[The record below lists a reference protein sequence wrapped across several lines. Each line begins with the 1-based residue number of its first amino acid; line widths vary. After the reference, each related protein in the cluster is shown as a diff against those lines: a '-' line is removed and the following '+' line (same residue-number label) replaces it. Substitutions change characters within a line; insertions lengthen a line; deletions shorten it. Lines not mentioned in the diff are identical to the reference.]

1 MKGNA
6 MRCRRGREQGKQ
18 LVEQE
23 REQEEE
29 HREKQERHAGEVV
42 EGAAGQAAAGGEAA
56 APRPGSGFAQRISN
70 SLNALISL
78 INAAILASH
87 GRVPVHIA
95 A

>member
-18 LVEQE
+18 QE

-42 EGAAGQAAAGGEAA
+42 EEAAGQAAAGGGAA

>member
-6 MRCRRGREQGKQ
+6 MRCMRGREQGKQ
-18 LVEQE
+18 QE

-42 EGAAGQAAAGGEAA
+42 EGAVGQAAGEAA
-56 APRPGSGFAQRISN
+56 APRPGNEFAQRISN

>member
-18 LVEQE
+18 LG
-23 REQEEE
+23 EQEE
-29 HREKQERHAGEVV
+29 EKQERHAGEVV
-42 EGAAGQAAAGGEAA
+42 EEAAGQAAGGGAA